1 MKKLKSFRFVEH
13 TNDKSITLDVMITKS
28 DDVIL
33 CRNVRY
39 KDELIGRNLNFES
52 IFDSIKKMINI
63 SDGTNDRRN
72 MEELI
77 EMKHSLASSE
87 EINALT
93 EI

>member
-1 MKKLKSFRFVEH
+1 
-13 TNDKSITLDVMITKS
+13 
-28 DDVIL
+28 
-33 CRNVRY
+33 
-39 KDELIGRNLNFES
+39 
-52 IFDSIKKMINI
+52 MINI
-63 SDGTNDRRN
+63 SDGTNDQRN